1 MVKNVR
7 QKGKNS
13 SEEIKNILVEM
24 NREMVC
30 KECLFLILLDTFC
43 SYYLKR

>member
-30 KECLFLILLDTFC
+30 KESRVAF
-43 SYYLKR
+43 

>member
-7 QKGKNS
+7 QKGKNY

-24 NREMVC
+24 NSEMVC
-30 KECLFLILLDTFC
+30 KEIRVAF
-43 SYYLKR
+43 